1 MGVNPSK
8 SADFIHCPLTSS
20 PIFASKLKGSE
31 KEFLRLIRNVLK
43 INHIDKIYVIEVAK
57 L

>member
-31 KEFLRLIRNVLK
+31 KEFLRLIRNILK